1 MLFTGKLTLDDVSG
15 PVGIAQVIDTTID
28 STIEYGAPTVVINM
42 VNLALLLSVNLGIM
56 NLLPVPALDG
66 GRLIFIIIEL
76 LRGKPVPKEKEG
88 LVHAIGMVFF
98 LVLMVL
104 VLFNDI
110 RYVFF

>member
-1 MLFTGKLTLDDVSG
+1 MRIVSELDNTIQESKED
-15 PVGIAQVIDTTID
+15 GILYVFL
-28 STIEYGAPTVVINM
+28 
-42 VNLALLLSVNLGIM
+42 NLLNFAILLSANLGVM
-56 NLLPVPALDG
+56 NLLPLPALDG